1 MSNVRRTWAAMTSRT
16 RALALS
22 GIVLLVVGLIVLV
35 AVVAR
40 PAARTVADV
49 LASPTPALA
58 LPPDESLQPGLS
70 PDPSLE
76 PSPSPSTTPPIAGSD
91 PILGSDGRLTL
102 LLLGSDYRPSH
113 PGNRTDAILV
123 VSVDPVTGA
132 NAAFSVPR
140 DTVNFPLPGSGV
152 YSAKVTGLYTYLGSR
167 TGDAGK
173 AMKAAVSRA
182 FGIEIDRYVFIGFT
196 GVKSL
201 VRAVGGV
208 DVTLDAAYYD
218 PEYWVTSK
226 QRGWGLPKGT
236 SHLNG
241 NEALIFARSRKGD
254 NDFGRARRQQIL
266 IMAAFDKV
274 RTRGIANLPELIS
287 IARDTVRT
295 DLPLDRAGDV
305 YNLFSKVDLGKT
317 RRAVFGPR
325 SYASGLGG
333 TDFQLRLDVCRAWIA
348 KNFPPV
354 RKQPASAPPA
364 P

>member
-1 MSNVRRTWAAMTSRT
+1 MTSGT
-16 RALALS
+16 RAVALS
-22 GIVLLVVGLIVLV
+22 GIVLLVVGLIVV
-35 AVVAR
+35 AAVLAR

-49 LASPTPALA
+49 LASPTPAPA
-58 LPPDESLQPGLS
+58 LPPEESLEPGLS

-76 PSPSPSTTPPIAGSD
+76 PSPSPSTTPPIAGTD
-91 PILGSDGRLTL
+91 PILGADGRLTL

-113 PGNRTDAILV
+113 PGNRTDAIIV

-140 DTVNFPLPGSGV
+140 DAVNFPLPGGGT
-152 YSAKVTGLYTYLGSR
+152 YGPKVTGLYAYLGAK

-182 FGIEIDRYVFIGFT
+182 FGIEVDRYVFIGFT

-208 DVTLDAAYYD
+208 DVTLDAPYYD

-226 QRGWGLPKGT
+226 QRGWGLPRGT

-241 NEALIFARSRKGD
+241 NDALIFARSRKGD

-274 RTRGIANLPELIS
+274 RARGIANLPELIA
-287 IARDTVRT
+287 IARSTVRT

-305 YNLFSKVDLGKT
+305 YNLFSKVDLGKAK
-317 RRAVFGPR
+317 RVVFGPR

-333 TDFQLRLDVCRAWIA
+333 TDFALRLDVCRAWIA
-348 KNFPPV
+348 KNFPPPRTV
-354 RKQPASAPPA
+354 ARAPSPSGPPSSASPA

>member
-1 MSNVRRTWAAMTSRT
+1 MTSRT

-22 GIVLLVVGLIVLV
+22 GIVVLVVSVIVV
-35 AVVAR
+35 AAVLAR

-49 LASPTPALA
+49 LATPTPAPA
-58 LPPDESLQPGLS
+58 LPPEESLQPGLS
-70 PDPSLE
+70 PDPSQE
-76 PSPSPSTTPPIAGSD
+76 PSPSPSTPPIPGND
-91 PILGSDGRLTL
+91 PILGADGRLTI

-113 PGNRTDAILV
+113 PGNRTDAIIV

-140 DTVNFPLPGSGV
+140 DAVNFPLPGSGT
-152 YSAKVTGLYTYLGSR
+152 YAAKVTGLYAYLGAK

-182 FGIEIDRYVFIGFT
+182 FGIEVDRYVFIGFT
-196 GVKSL
+196 GVKEL
-201 VRAVGGV
+201 VRAAGGV
-208 DVTLDAAYYD
+208 DVTLDAPYYD

-241 NEALIFARSRKGD
+241 NDALIFARSRKGD
-254 NDFGRARRQQIL
+254 NDFGRARRQQL
-266 IMAAFDKV
+266 LVMAAFDKV
-274 RTRGIANLPELIS
+274 RTRGIAGLAELIA

-295 DLPLDRAGDV
+295 DLPLDRAGDI

-317 RRAVFGPR
+317 RRVVFGPR
-325 SYASGLGG
+325 SYASGIGG

-348 KNFPPV
+348 KNFPPAH
-354 RKQPASAPPA
+354 KPPASSASPA

>member
-1 MSNVRRTWAAMTSRT
+1 
-16 RALALS
+16 
-22 GIVLLVVGLIVLV
+22 
-35 AVVAR
+35 
-40 PAARTVADV
+40 
-49 LASPTPALA
+49 
-58 LPPDESLQPGLS
+58 
-70 PDPSLE
+70 
-76 PSPSPSTTPPIAGSD
+76 
-91 PILGSDGRLTL
+91 
-102 LLLGSDYRPSH
+102 
-113 PGNRTDAILV
+113 
-123 VSVDPVTGA
+123 
-132 NAAFSVPR
+132 
-140 DTVNFPLPGSGV
+140 
-152 YSAKVTGLYTYLGSR
+152 
-167 TGDAGK
+167 
-173 AMKAAVSRA
+173 MKAAVSRA

-305 YNLFSKVDLGKT
+305 YKLFSKVDLGKT

-354 RKQPASAPPA
+354 RKPPASAPPASAPPA